1 MSTVFIMAGGDI
13 SEKLP
18 YLRSESRC
26 PALLPLHTRPLASY
40 VIDFYR
46 TGHDVHLF
54 VNEEFHDFVAQ
65 EIPFSRNGYTLHG
78 IGPSEGVV
86 ATLRMAMA
94 AVTDAEDIIVNLV
107 TTVPVSKPAVGE
119 VQVAHLPQHHALDC
133 AALMGDS
140 TTPLQFFA
148 KGEPRPDDARAFTG
162 VFRLRAES
170 LHQALKTAD
179 RVNDLLSVV
188 EQAALSTPLNVQ
200 QVDWIDC
207 GHESNYYRSRAALI
221 NSRSFNKLHVDTRRG
236 TIIKSSSE
244 KAKLAH
250 EVAYL
255 ETLPADLRVLYPRL
269 VSVSGTCGKV
279 DAYEME
285 YYGYPNL
292 AEYLLYWSL
301 SKESWW
307 RCFDS
312 LDSTLSL
319 LRAHRTTAGADSYR
333 DFHWE
338 KTIRRIDEYLNSVS
352 DRSLRFALS
361 SSPLRIGNLTCAPL
375 PHLLEQAEKVIL
387 GGYRESEFSVVHGDF
402 CFNNILFDVASGII
416 RLIDPRGSFGPSY
429 PGTWGDRRYDLAK
442 LAHSSVGGYD
452 FMVNGLFTLHRQAD
466 AHFDLTL
473 CERSNAAWLEE
484 MTDWLIQSQQADPR
498 EIAVM
503 TALLFLSMCPLHAD
517 DSSRQL
523 AFFLRGL
530 QLLQKSL

>member
-1 MSTVFIMAGGDI
+1 MAGGDI

-18 YLRSESRC
+18 YLRTESRC

-46 TGHDVHLF
+46 ANHDVHLF
-54 VNEEFHDFVAQ
+54 VNEEFRDLVAQ
-65 EIPFSRNGYTLHG
+65 EIPALRNGYTLHG
-78 IGPSEGVV
+78 VGPSDGVV

-94 AVTDAEDIIVNLV
+94 AVPEAEDIIVNLV
-107 TTVPVSKPAVGE
+107 TTVPVSAPTLGE
-119 VQVAHLPQHHALDC
+119 VQVAHLPLHHALDC
-133 AALMGDS
+133 SALLGDS
-140 TTPLQFFA
+140 SSYLQFYA
-148 KGEPRPDDARAFTG
+148 KGEARPDDARAFTG

-170 LHQALKTAD
+170 LHQAILAAP
-179 RVNDLLSVV
+179 RVNDLLSVL
-188 EQAALSTPLNVQ
+188 EQASLFGHLNVQ

-221 NSRSFNKLHVDTRRG
+221 NSRSFNKLHVDTHRG

-244 KAKLAH
+244 KTKLAH

-269 VSVSGTCGKV
+269 VSVSGTRGKV
-279 DAYEME
+279 DSYEME

-319 LRAHRTTAGADSYR
+319 LRAHRTTAGIASYR

-338 KTIRRIDEYLNSVS
+338 KTIRRIDQYLSS
-352 DRSLRFALS
+352 ITDPSLRDALS
-361 SSPLRIGNLTCAPL
+361 SSSLRIGHETCAPL
-375 PHLLEQAEKVIL
+375 PQLLEQAEKVIL

-402 CFNNILFDVASGII
+402 CFNNILFDVSSGII
-416 RLIDPRGSFGPSY
+416 RLIDPRGSFGPTY

-442 LAHSSVGGYD
+442 LAHSSIGGYD
-452 FMVNGLFTLHRQAD
+452 FMVNGLFTVQRQAD
-466 AHFDLTL
+466 AHFDLIL
-473 CERSNAAWLEE
+473 CQRSNAAWLAE